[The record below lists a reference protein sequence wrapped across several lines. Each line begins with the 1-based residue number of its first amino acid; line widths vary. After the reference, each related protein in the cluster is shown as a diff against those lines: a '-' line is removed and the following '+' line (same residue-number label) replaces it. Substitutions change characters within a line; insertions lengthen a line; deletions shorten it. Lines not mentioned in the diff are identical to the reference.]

1 MDSARGLY
9 SRLSG
14 YNPDQD
20 LDDEL
25 DSLLSLPNVN
35 PNQPRE
41 WLHIDGHGKTSYAL
55 VDKHAVVAELGI
67 HYRDLRILDP
77 LVPTPYPTA
86 LFIRDKALVV
96 NLESIRMII
105 SADQV
110 FVLSA
115 PEPGQSLVVG
125 KFPEPSNPFIRDL
138 IARLTTTQSTS
149 SRGASSIDR
158 TLPFELRALEAAL
171 AHTCRSLEQE
181 SIQVERATLPAL
193 KSLMQKVSRQ
203 ELDKVRSCKSNL
215 NKMLA
220 RVLELKQE
228 LEGMLD
234 DDQDMADMYLGR
246 RQDASNTKEEEK
258 ARRAIEPPS
267 PTASAVSMDSIE
279 AADFMGQSESDTEV
293 PARPNR
299 PPSPGD
305 ANFIRKRTPIQAQP
319 PPQAMDTPFGAS
331 DQQQDGSGGA
341 AVERFSTID
350 EAAEDI
356 ADNWGKAPQP
366 RRDATRHRVDE
377 QGMGSHRSSSSLKVA
392 TSAPPMETPL
402 LVSPPNRDASLSAA
416 PSAPPT
422 QFANTKNGKHH
433 KGHKHEESKGKWRN
447 KVKKISEL
455 LTVMDKMQAPGGL
468 PFVNAQDISA
478 CEDLLE
484 AYFMQVD
491 FLLSRLKVL
500 YERIDD
506 TEDLI
511 NIELDHRRNELVALD
526 LVITAVSTMFAFV
539 AMIGGIFGM
548 NMKNGYEES
557 HLAFLW
563 ATYGG
568 TAGAVLLF
576 LGIILFARWKRLLF
590 IPDATS
596 YSSNN
601 QK

>member
-1 MDSARGLY
+1 M
-9 SRLSG
+9 
-14 YNPDQD
+14 
-20 LDDEL
+20 
-25 DSLLSLPNVN
+25 DSLLSLPKVS
-35 PNQPRE
+35 PNHPRE
-41 WLHIDGHGKTSYAL
+41 WLHIDPQGRTTYAL

-86 LFIRDKALVV
+86 LFIREKALVV
-96 NLESIRMII
+96 NLESIRMIV

-125 KFPEPSNPFIRDL
+125 KFPEPGNPFVRDL
-138 IARLTTTQSTS
+138 IARLTSTTS
-149 SRGASSIDR
+149 SSSRAASAMDR

-181 SIQVERATLPAL
+181 SIQVERATLPSL
-193 KSLMQKVSRQ
+193 KALMQKVSRP
-203 ELDKVRSCKSNL
+203 ELEKVRTCKTNL
-215 NKMLA
+215 NRMMA
-220 RVLELKQE
+220 RVSELKQE

-246 RQDASNTKEEEK
+246 RQEAENQQKPDQSV
-258 ARRAIEPPS
+258 RQQIEPPS
-267 PTASAVSMDSIE
+267 PSHSAESMDE
-279 AADFMGQSESDTEV
+279 LEPADFIGQVDTDSESDPSV
-293 PARPNR
+293 RPTQDT
-299 PPSPGD
+299 SP
-305 ANFIRKRTPIQAQP
+305 FITRSTPTKQAQP
-319 PPQAMDTPFGAS
+319 PPKASETPFGA
-331 DQQQDGSGGA
+331 DAVQDGGGSQDGHG
-341 AVERFSTID
+341 EQHRTIH
-350 EAAEDI
+350 EAAQDI
-356 ADNWGKAPQP
+356 ANNWGKAPQP
-366 RRDATRHRVDE
+366 RRVAHQHKQMQQD
-377 QGMGSHRSSSSLKVA
+377 MGSHRSSSSTGLKA
-392 TSAPPMETPL
+392 APTAPPGEL
-402 LVSPPNRDASLSAA
+402 GSD
-416 PSAPPT
+416 
-422 QFANTKNGKHH
+422 KHDGKHH
-433 KGHKHEESKGKWRN
+433 RGHKHKASQGKWRN
-447 KVKKISEL
+447 KVQKISQL
-455 LTVMDKMQAPGGL
+455 LSVMDKMQVPGGL
-468 PFVNAQDISA
+468 PFVSARDISA

-548 NMKNGYEES
+548 NMKNGWEES
-557 HLAFLW
+557 HVAFIW
-563 ATYGG
+563 ATYGS

-596 YSSNN
+596 YNSGML
-601 QK
+601 K

>member
-125 KFPEPSNPFIRDL
+125 EFPEPSNPFIRDL

-246 RQDASNTKEEEK
+246 RQDAENTKEEEK
-258 ARRAIEPPS
+258 ARQAIEPPS

-279 AADFMGQSESDTEV
+279 AADFMGQSPNVT
-293 PARPNR
+293 PATHRL
-299 PPSPGD
+299 
-305 ANFIRKRTPIQAQP
+305 AT
-319 PPQAMDTPFGAS
+319 DTPFGAS
-331 DQQQDGSGGA
+331 DQQQDRPGEA

-366 RRDATRHRVDE
+366 RRDATRHRHDE
-377 QGMGSHRSSSSLKVA
+377 QGMGSHKSSSSLKVA

-433 KGHKHEESKGKWRN
+433 RGHKHEESKGKWRN

-484 AYFMQVD
+484 AYFMQVG
-491 FLLSRLKVL
+491 FYTKMLWTSSLLSRLKVL

-568 TAGAVLLF
+568 TAGAVILF